1 MSEFKRYLSLA
12 AATGL
17 GVGYLPLAPGT
28 WSSAIMAVVCWWV
41 LELSI
46 AWYVAVA
53 GAIFFIGLITVPLAD
68 GHFMVSTKKGS
79 DNKQIIIDEYLGM
92 MVTLIPLLYFE
103 KIWLWLGVGLILFRL
118 FDIYKFGLA
127 KFFNKIQNQWGVM
140 LDDFF
145 AGLQAGLVLLIILWL
160 V

>member
-28 WSSAIMAVVCWWV
+28 WGSAIMAVVCWWV

-46 AWYVAVA
+46 GWYVAVA
-53 GAIFFIGLITVPLAD
+53 SAIFFIGLITVPLAD

-103 KIWLWLGVGLILFRL
+103 KTWFWLGVGLILFR
-118 FDIYKFGLA
+118 IKY
-127 KFFNKIQNQWGVM
+127 I
-140 LDDFF
+140 
-145 AGLQAGLVLLIILWL
+145 
-160 V
+160 